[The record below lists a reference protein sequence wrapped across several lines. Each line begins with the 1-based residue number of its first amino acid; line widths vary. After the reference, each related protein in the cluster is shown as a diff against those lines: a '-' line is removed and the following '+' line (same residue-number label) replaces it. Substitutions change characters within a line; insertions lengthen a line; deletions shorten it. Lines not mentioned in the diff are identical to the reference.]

1 MDVAGY
7 ADGCGRLGETSEGVR
22 RYDLFFR
29 SNVRERYQVVGG
41 LEHEFY
47 PLVN

>member
-1 MDVAGY
+1 
-7 ADGCGRLGETSEGVR
+7 
-22 RYDLFFR
+22 LFFR